1 MVYCFEDIKDSG
13 GEWNRET
20 RADAQSLFL
29 ALSRF
34 PFIISLVITKDVL
47 AYTKTL
53 SIKLQG
59 GYEDVV
65 SAYNHVS
72 LVLTTLK
79 SAREN
84 IDSVHARLYDRAMQ
98 IASTVNVQES
108 LSRTNRQQHRSN
120 TPALP

>member
-1 MVYCFEDIKDSG
+1 MSLWSTALRTKDSG
-13 GEWNRET
+13 SEWNRET

-47 AYTKTL
+47 AFTKAL

-59 GYEDVV
+59 RYVDV
-65 SAYNHVS
+65 SAYNHAS

-84 IDSVHARLYDRAMQ
+84 IDGVHARLW
-98 IASTVNVQES
+98 
-108 LSRTNRQQHRSN
+108 
-120 TPALP
+120 